1 MSPAELRMVLMSQE
15 SPRSIVLA
23 SRSPR
28 RLQLATAEGWRVR
41 VIVPPEEAES
51 EAAPRGP
58 NESLAQYVCRLALA
72 KAAAVAGGGPSTQ
85 IQGTILACDTVAE
98 VDGQI
103 LGKPADRGDARRM
116 LLDLS
121 GRRHRVVSGVCLW
134 RQPGGEPIF
143 GDAESL
149 LEMGELSDEFLDWY
163 LDSGMWAGKAGAC
176 GFQDERLPL
185 RLVAG
190 SPSNVVGLPLELVRL
205 QQGRPAAAIV
215 SSDARGS
222 ERKSV
227 VSAMAGAPDYFG
239 FSGSGLVPVKRNS
252 IGPFSI

>member
-1 MSPAELRMVLMSQE
+1 MSQE

-28 RLQLATAEGWRVR
+28 RLQLAAAEGWRVR

-58 NESLAQYVCRLALA
+58 DESLAQYVCRLAMA
-72 KAAAVAGGGPSTQ
+72 KARAVATGGLESPLE
-85 IQGTILACDTVAE
+85 GTILACDTVAE

-103 LGKPADRGDARRM
+103 LGKPADRADARRM

-121 GRRHRVVSGVCLW
+121 GCRHRVVSGVCLW
-134 RQPGGEPIF
+134 RQPDGEPLQ

-190 SPSNVVGLPLELVRL
+190 SPSNVVGLPLELVREML
-205 QQGRPAAAIV
+205 
-215 SSDARGS
+215 ARMDEEKPG
-222 ERKSV
+222 
-227 VSAMAGAPDYFG
+227 
-239 FSGSGLVPVKRNS
+239 
-252 IGPFSI
+252 

>member
-1 MSPAELRMVLMSQE
+1 M
-15 SPRSIVLA
+15 
-23 SRSPR
+23 
-28 RLQLATAEGWRVR
+28 R

-58 NESLAQYVCRLALA
+58 GESLADYVRRLALA
-72 KAAAVAGGGPSTQ
+72 KATAVAGGGPSTQ
-85 IQGTILACDTVAE
+85 IQGTILACDTLAE

-103 LGKPADRGDARRM
+103 LGKPADRDHARRM

-134 RQPGGEPIF
+134 PQPDGEPLL

-149 LEMGELSDEFLDWY
+149 LEMGELSDEFLEWY
-163 LDSGMWAGKAGAC
+163 LDSGMWVGKAGAC

-190 SPSNVVGLPLELVRL
+190 SPSNVVGLPLELVREML
-205 QQGRPAAAIV
+205 
-215 SSDARGS
+215 
-222 ERKSV
+222 
-227 VSAMAGAPDYFG
+227 AGMDGAG
-239 FSGSGLVPVKRNS
+239 GE
-252 IGPFSI
+252 

>member
-1 MSPAELRMVLMSQE
+1 M
-15 SPRSIVLA
+15 
-23 SRSPR
+23 
-28 RLQLATAEGWRVR
+28 R

-58 NESLAQYVCRLALA
+58 DESLAQYVCRLALA
-72 KAAAVAGGGPSTQ
+72 KAHAVATSGLESPLE
-85 IQGTILACDTVAE
+85 GTILACDTVAE

-103 LGKPADRGDARRM
+103 LGKPADRADARRM

-121 GRRHRVVSGVCLW
+121 GCRHRVVSGVCLW
-134 RQPGGEPIF
+134 RQPDGEPLQ

-190 SPSNVVGLPLELVRL
+190 SPSNVVGLPLELVREML
-205 QQGRPAAAIV
+205 
-215 SSDARGS
+215 ARMDEEKPG
-222 ERKSV
+222 
-227 VSAMAGAPDYFG
+227 
-239 FSGSGLVPVKRNS
+239 
-252 IGPFSI
+252 

>member
-1 MSPAELRMVLMSQE
+1 MSPAELRMVPMSQE

-28 RLQLATAEGWRVR
+28 RLQLAAAEGWRVR

-58 NESLAQYVCRLALA
+58 DESLAQYVCRLAMA
-72 KAAAVAGGGPSTQ
+72 KARAVATGGLESPLE
-85 IQGTILACDTVAE
+85 GTILACDTVAE

-103 LGKPADRGDARRM
+103 LGKPADRADARRM

-121 GRRHRVVSGVCLW
+121 GCRHRVVSGVCLW
-134 RQPGGEPIF
+134 RQPDGEPLQ

-190 SPSNVVGLPLELVRL
+190 SPSNVVGLPLELVREML
-205 QQGRPAAAIV
+205 
-215 SSDARGS
+215 ARMDEEKPG
-222 ERKSV
+222 
-227 VSAMAGAPDYFG
+227 
-239 FSGSGLVPVKRNS
+239 
-252 IGPFSI
+252 

>member
-1 MSPAELRMVLMSQE
+1 MRVL
-15 SPRSIVLA
+15 
-23 SRSPR
+23 
-28 RLQLATAEGWRVR
+28 
-41 VIVPPEEAES
+41 VPPEEAES

-58 NESLAQYVCRLALA
+58 DESLAHYVRRLALA
-72 KAAAVAGGGPSTQ
+72 KATAVAGGGPSTQ

-103 LGKPADRGDARRM
+103 LGKPADRDDARRM

-134 RQPGGEPIF
+134 PQPGGQPLF

-190 SPSNVVGLPLELVRL
+190 SPSNVVGLPLELVREML
-205 QQGRPAAAIV
+205 AGM
-215 SSDARGS
+215 DD
-222 ERKSV
+222 EKS
-227 VSAMAGAPDYFG
+227 G
-239 FSGSGLVPVKRNS
+239 
-252 IGPFSI
+252 